1 LEVDVQVVE
10 HKKTEV
16 ADKAPH
22 FTVTFKGLTADTG
35 YAVKLAIKGDKE
47 TLFDTYP
54 LKSSHTVKLSTPQ
67 TKLR

>member
-1 LEVDVQVVE
+1 MDVDVQVVE

-22 FTVTFKGLTADTG
+22 FTVTFKGLIIDTG

-47 TLFDTYP
+47 TLFDSYP
-54 LKSSHTVKLSTPQ
+54 LKSQHAIKLSSPQ